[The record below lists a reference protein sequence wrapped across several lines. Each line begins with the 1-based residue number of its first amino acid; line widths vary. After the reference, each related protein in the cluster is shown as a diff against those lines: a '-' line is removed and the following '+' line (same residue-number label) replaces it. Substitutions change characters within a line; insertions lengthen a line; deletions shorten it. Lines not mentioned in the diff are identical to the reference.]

1 MQREEDNPLPKV
13 YRLIVDN
20 EEHIEHVKD
29 LVGISHHMTDEHFF
43 NLLEC
48 IAREYPIDP
57 PIRKKVK
64 PEDCDDTLPELPS
77 HVMTAMETVRKRRH
91 LTLNLP
97 YLLSHWPEGR
107 EGHPNILVVS
117 VTKAPGGYVNLV
129 PEALNFM
136 VDAVLQ
142 IRNNK
147 TVTTRNLD
155 KCPLFEKAIKV
166 FPVDMS
172 VNVVLR

>member
-1 MQREEDNPLPKV
+1 MQLAEGPKV

-20 EEHIEHVKD
+20 EQQVERVKK
-29 LVGISHHMTDEHFF
+29 LVGITHHMTDEHFF

-48 IAREYPIDP
+48 IAREFP
-57 PIRKKVK
+57 PQEPYRPKNSVWDQ
-64 PEDCDDTLPELPS
+64 PLELPS

-97 YLLSHWPEGR
+97 YLLSHWPEGK
-107 EGHPNILVVS
+107 EGHPQILVLS
-117 VTKAPGGYVNLV
+117 VTSAPGGYVNLV

-147 TVTTRNLD
+147 TITTRNRN
-155 KCPLFEKAIKV
+155 KCDLFEKVIEV
-166 FPVDMS
+166 FPIDMS
-172 VNVVLR
+172 VNVTLR